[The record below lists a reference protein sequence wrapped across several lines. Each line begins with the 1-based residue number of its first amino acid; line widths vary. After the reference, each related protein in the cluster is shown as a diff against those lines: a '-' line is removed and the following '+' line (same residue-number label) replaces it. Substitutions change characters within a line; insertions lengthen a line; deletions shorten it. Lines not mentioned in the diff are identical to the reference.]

1 MTDVGGGAA
10 SGAMEEVLVP
20 GRAMPGIV
28 DLKRVCR
35 LVRIFWRDV
44 LVAGNSLEPRDPISC
59 GKLQERLRVVPG
71 QRQSARGLDNLLA
84 TT

>member
-10 SGAMEEVLVP
+10 SGSQEEVLVP

-35 LVRIFWRDV
+35 LV
-44 LVAGNSLEPRDPISC
+44 
-59 GKLQERLRVVPG
+59 
-71 QRQSARGLDNLLA
+71 GLLPCE
-84 TT
+84 TSW